1 MREWLTDWLTDWLT
15 RSPIEL
21 GTGKNWALES
31 AIGDLLNSIL
41 TLGLA
46 SPGIGISKFC
56 FHRDLPSFDHTTTN
70 RTTPISVKLYFK
82 QKDFGEKWICFIK
95 VKQLETSPSWHFS
108 IFPFSP
114 KFTNTHL
121 ISVLIWERLPGIV
134 KFAKCFFPVKEPIK
148 SVQVTGA
155 STYPIPHPFEIFPGF
170 VKGISK

>member
-1 MREWLTDWLTDWLT
+1 MG
-15 RSPIEL
+15 I
-21 GTGKNWALES
+21 AQI
-31 AIGDLLNSIL
+31 AIGPPSPHSNGHSVAPIFGQNHVNARLYMVISPKNRCHKPSWQGFRPPAPNGQCPNELLYFYGGASL

-70 RTTPISVKLYFK
+70 RTTPISVKSYFK

-121 ISVLIWERLPGIV
+121 ISVLI
-134 KFAKCFFPVKEPIK
+134 
-148 SVQVTGA
+148 
-155 STYPIPHPFEIFPGF
+155 
-170 VKGISK
+170 